1 MTCLYEATID
11 DLVMAFMHIANC
23 RPWLGSSGKGH
34 DSTSSKLKVAS
45 GSYEVFSK
53 GKRYEQCGLCLG
65 RLGSIWVYEWKLNLP
80 PDSHCD
86 LHQHDN
92 ANHCILCPNTH
103 VKRACI
109 EQSLNVAN
117 MMQLIWHPCWRLV
130 TPLSNGT
137 LQDCRPALQKKD
149 VGHCRPILGLWP
161 IPKPELEN
169 MAHMLQCTKRWR
181 RSSALPTMWSM
192 IFGFVMMTSM
202 VVWMATRRHTCWIGL
217 WFPTC
222 ECEDKYQF
230 VQGFHNACAQ
240 TTQRYPLMPW
250 EREVNGCTI
259 NTFTVYSWFYARL
272 IKNNDKFIHAPSYTT
287 TRSCDTLS

>member
-53 GKRYEQCGLCLG
+53 GKIYEQCGLCLG

-92 ANHCILCPNTH
+92 VNHCILCPNTH

-130 TPLSNGT
+130 TPFSNGT
-137 LQDCRPALQKKD
+137 LQDCRPTLQRKKCWALQANIGTLTNTKAGTGKHGTHAPMYKEMKK
-149 VGHCRPILGLWP
+149 
-161 IPKPELEN
+161 EF
-169 MAHMLQCTKRWR
+169 
-181 RSSALPTMWSM
+181 RSANNVEYD
-192 IFGFVMMTSM
+192 F
-202 VVWMATRRHTCWIGL
+202 
-217 WFPTC
+217 WFC
-222 ECEDKYQF
+222 HDDINGC
-230 VQGFHNACAQ
+230 
-240 TTQRYPLMPW
+240 
-250 EREVNGCTI
+250 VNGNKKTYVLDWPMVP
-259 NTFTVYSWFYARL
+259 NMWMWR
-272 IKNNDKFIHAPSYTT
+272 
-287 TRSCDTLS
+287 